1 MRSCLAGLLKPGH
14 KFKTKTTDYSK
25 HIERNHRIIQKR
37 IWVNIFKVFKFSM
50 SKIEI
55 NNFKIHCNALSATLS
70 LNEEFR
76 MLCNI
81 CYKRIALKNT
91 CFMFP
96 DVTCISGK
104 EQLISKCPFD
114 FIVWTKLP
122 TKLFLNFCPEIFCT
136 FLGASWKLFGASCRL
151 PCLWYYILSPQE
163 AQKASRKP
171 PGSYKKIQGRNPEII
186 SLVFLSKQ

>member
-14 KFKTKTTDYSK
+14 KFKTKTTDYSEEVEK
-25 HIERNHRIIQKR
+25 NHRTIQKR
-37 IWVNIFKVFKFSM
+37 IWVNIFKAFKFSM

-96 DVTCISGK
+96 DVTCISGRYIHIGTIHK
-104 EQLISKCPFD
+104 VCQNFLLGEEFSICWCLIIHLKGLKNDDMYQQLF
-114 FIVWTKLP
+114 FQ
-122 TKLFLNFCPEIFCT
+122 N
-136 FLGASWKLFGASCRL
+136 
-151 PCLWYYILSPQE
+151 
-163 AQKASRKP
+163 
-171 PGSYKKIQGRNPEII
+171 
-186 SLVFLSKQ
+186 